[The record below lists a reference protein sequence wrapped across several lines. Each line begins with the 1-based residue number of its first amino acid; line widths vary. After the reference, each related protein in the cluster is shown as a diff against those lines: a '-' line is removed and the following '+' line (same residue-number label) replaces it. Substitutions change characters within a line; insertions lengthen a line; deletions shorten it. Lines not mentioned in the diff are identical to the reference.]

1 MVKSVLAA
9 ASLILLCFP
18 LLGKN
23 VRFIPLLSRPNNVRF
38 LSCQSHCILLCAIAY
53 QPRPWILRSSSR
65 QLGLNLGSP
74 ALSFLGARHA
84 AARHSYYYV
93 LREDHC
99 GLLRTVHIK
108 PSTVAADFVYPQDN
122 LSSIYIC
129 AGACLSS
136 NSSVGFSWIV
146 VNFITGGGRVVEWV
160 CINNLDQDSYK
171 LSQLLA

>member
-18 LLGKN
+18 LLEKD
-23 VRFIPLLSRPNNVRF
+23 VRFLPLLSRPNNVRF
-38 LSCQSHCILLCAIAY
+38 LSRHSHCILLCVITY

-99 GLLRTVHIK
+99 GLLQTVADCPYK
-108 PSTVAADFVYPQDN
+108 TSTIAADFVHPQDN
-122 LSSIYIC
+122 LSNIYIC
-129 AGACLSS
+129 AGAYHLTRRWGLAGSSSTLSLAM
-136 NSSVGFSWIV
+136 
-146 VNFITGGGRVVEWV
+146 VE
-160 CINNLDQDSYK
+160 S
-171 LSQLLA
+171 

>member
-9 ASLILLCFP
+9 ASFILLCFP
-18 LLGKN
+18 LLGKD
-23 VRFIPLLSRPNNVRF
+23 VRFLPLLSRPNDVRF
-38 LSCQSHCILLCAIAY
+38 LSRHSHCILLCAIAY

-108 PSTVAADFVYPQDN
+108 PQRSPLTLSILRTILVTYISVQVLAYHQTRRWGLAGSSSTLSLAAVELQ
-122 LSSIYIC
+122 
-129 AGACLSS
+129 
-136 NSSVGFSWIV
+136 VGV
-146 VNFITGGGRVVEWV
+146 GR
-160 CINNLDQDSYK
+160 IIL
-171 LSQLLA
+171 